1 MKPQNTDLIS
11 RNGTQY
17 LLAVMS
23 FVTDPCTF
31 CATTK
36 WFQQAT
42 CSAFKYILKRGGGK
56 KNYT

>member
-1 MKPQNTDLIS
+1 MKILIKGKKNNNQNQSPVKKQNYKTDLII
-11 RNGTQY
+11 RNRTQY

-36 WFQQAT
+36 RF
-42 CSAFKYILKRGGGK
+42 
-56 KNYT
+56 